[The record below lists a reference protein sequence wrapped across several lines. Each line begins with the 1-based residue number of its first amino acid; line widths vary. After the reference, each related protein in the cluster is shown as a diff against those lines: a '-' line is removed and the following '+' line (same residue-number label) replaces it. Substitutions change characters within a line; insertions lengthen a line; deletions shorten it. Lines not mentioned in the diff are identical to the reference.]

1 MRVYVDQALGRMLEP
16 PPQALEGE
24 AVMTRHRSFW
34 LALVSTVA
42 MLAASCTGTGEPSG
56 ASGSSGP
63 PLDRDPNTLV
73 VAVDAFNADFDPA
86 SAYLLSEAL
95 IWRGIY
101 ESLIRLKGDSASEVE
116 PLLADSWEPN
126 KDASSWTFHLHP
138 GVTFSDGTPLDAEAV
153 KANYVRTITIE
164 LGTQFI
170 LGSFLPKPEKQIVV
184 EDPQTIRFD
193 LAYPYPHFDVVMA
206 AQYGTGLVSPKVFE
220 EHSTGQTDQGHE
232 YLLSHAVG
240 TGPYVLDTL
249 EPGNQVVLTRNEDYW
264 RGWDGP
270 HFDTIIIRSIP
281 EASTRRQLLES
292 GDVDIAYAGTAEDT
306 AAVRSDG
313 RFVVGDFKNL
323 DMTYIILGAY
333 GPLASPE
340 ARQAM
345 NYLFPYDDFLGTI
358 MKGTLERAHG
368 PFPDLLFTHDPDVFL
383 YDTDVEKAQ
392 QLLDQAGVQP
402 GTELTYE
409 YYTGFGKEAGLVMQQ
424 QLEQVGLK
432 LRLVEKEFSAMNAD
446 LTTDRPVSERA
457 NMYYWGWW
465 PDYNDP
471 SDYSWVIFNSDA
483 DPSACP
489 CYNSGYYHNAQV
501 DKIIYDGFSQ
511 TDDAKLTDEMYEA
524 QDLMTRV
531 DPPIIPVGQQLD
543 DTYFRKDIQGQVFN
557 PLYILTWDY
566 YALSRG

>member
-1 MRVYVDQALGRMLEP
+1 
-16 PPQALEGE
+16 
-24 AVMTRHRSFW
+24 MTRRAW
-34 LALVSTVA
+34 AALVAV
-42 MLAASCTGTGEPSG
+42 LLLGAACTGTGENQSGTG
-56 ASGSSGP
+56 ASGTQNA

-101 ESLIRLKGDSASEVE
+101 EGLIRLKGDSATEVE
-116 PLLADSWEPN
+116 PLLADSWEHN
-126 KDASSWTFHLHP
+126 KDSSSWTFHLHP
-138 GVTFSDGTPLDAEAV
+138 GVTFSDGTPLDADAV
-153 KANYVRTITIE
+153 KTNYVRTITLE
-164 LGTQFI
+164 LGTQLI
-170 LGSFLPKPEKQIVV
+170 LGSFLPRPDKEIVV

-206 AQYGTGLVSPKVFE
+206 AQYGTGLVSPKVFQQ
-220 EHSTGQTDQGHE
+220 HSTGATDQGHE
-232 YLLSHAVG
+232 YLLTHAVG
-240 TGPYVLDTL
+240 TGPYVLDSL
-249 EPGNQVVLTRNEDYW
+249 EPGNQVILRRNENYW

-281 EASTRRQLLES
+281 EGSTRRQLLEN

-306 AAVRSDG
+306 AAVRADG
-313 RFVVGDFKNL
+313 RFTVGDFKNL

-345 NYLFPYDDFLGTI
+345 NYLFPYQDFLSTI
-358 MKGTLERAHG
+358 MKDTLDRANG
-368 PFPDLLFTHDPDVFL
+368 PFPDLLFTHDPNVFL
-383 YDTDVEKAQ
+383 YDTDVDKAK
-392 QLLDQAGVQP
+392 QLLDEAGVQP

-424 QLEQVGLK
+424 QLEKVGLK
-432 LRLVEKEFSAMNAD
+432 LKLIEKEFSAMNAD

-471 SDYSWVIFNSDA
+471 SDFSWVIFNSDA
-483 DPSACP
+483 APSACP
-489 CYNSGYYHNAQV
+489 CYNSGYYSNKQV
-501 DKIIYDGFSQ
+501 DDIIYDGFSQ
-511 TDDAKLTDEMYEA
+511 TDDQKLTDEMQQA
-524 QDLMTRV
+524 QNIMTQQ

-543 DTYFRKDIQGQVFN
+543 VTYFRNDIQGQVFN

>member
-1 MRVYVDQALGRMLEP
+1 LLITLFA
-16 PPQALEGE
+16 
-24 AVMTRHRSFW
+24 AV
-34 LALVSTVA
+34 LLLVGA
-42 MLAASCTGTGEPSG
+42 CTGTGEPSTG
-56 ASGSSGP
+56 TTGSGNA
-63 PLDRDPNTLV
+63 PLDRDPETLV

-95 IWRGIY
+95 IWRGVY

-116 PLLADSWEPN
+116 PLLADTWEHN
-126 KDASSWTFHLHP
+126 ADASSWTFHLHP
-138 GVTFSDGTPLDAEAV
+138 GVKFTDGTPLDAQAV
-153 KANYVRTITIE
+153 KDNYVRSIGIE

-170 LGSFLPKPEKQIVV
+170 IGSFVPQPEKQIVV
-184 EDPQTIRFD
+184 EDPLTIRFD
-193 LAYPYPHFDVVMA
+193 LAYPYPHFDLAMA
-206 AQYGTGLVSPKVFE
+206 AQYGTGLVSPKVFTDE
-220 EHSTGQTDQGHE
+220 STGPEDQGHE
-232 YLLSHAVG
+232 FLQSHAVG
-240 TGPYVLDTL
+240 TGPYMIDTL
-249 EPGNQVVLTRNEDYW
+249 EPGNQVVLVRNPDYW
-264 RGWDGP
+264 GGWDGD
-270 HFDTIIIRSIP
+270 HFQKVIIRSIP

-292 GDVDIAYAGTAEDT
+292 GDVDIAYAGSAEDT
-306 AAVRSDG
+306 AAIRSDG
-313 RFVVGDFKNL
+313 RFYVGDFKNL

-333 GPLASPE
+333 GPLESPE

-358 MKGTLERAHG
+358 MKDTLDRGNG

-383 YDTDVEKAQ
+383 YDTDVDKALD
-392 QLLDQAGVQP
+392 LLNRAGVEP

-424 QLEQVGLK
+424 QLEKVGLK

-471 SDYSWVIFNSDA
+471 SNYSWVIFNSDA
-483 DPSACP
+483 APDVCP
-489 CYNSGYYHNAQV
+489 CYNSGYYHNDRV
-501 DKIIYDGFSQ
+501 DQIINAGFSE
-511 TDDAKLTDEMYEA
+511 TNDRKLTDTMHEA
-524 QDLMTRV
+524 QDIMTRI

-543 DTYFRKDIQGQVFN
+543 ETYFRNDIQGQVFN

-566 YALSRG
+566 YALHRS

>member
-1 MRVYVDQALGRMLEP
+1 
-16 PPQALEGE
+16 
-24 AVMTRHRSFW
+24 MTRRS
-34 LALVSTVA
+34 LAVLVVVV
-42 MLAASCTGTGEPSG
+42 LLGAACTGTGEDQGGGGPSG
-56 ASGSSGP
+56 TQNAA
-63 PLDRDPNTLV
+63 LDRDPNTLV

-126 KDASSWTFHLHP
+126 ADASSWTFHLHP
-138 GVTFSDGTPLDAEAV
+138 GITFSDGTPLDAEAV
-153 KANYVRTITIE
+153 KTNYVRTITLE

-184 EDPQTIRFD
+184 VDPQTIRFD

-220 EHSTGQTDQGHE
+220 QHSTGPTDQGHE

-249 EPGNQVVLTRNEDYW
+249 EPGNQVILKRNENYW

-270 HFDTIIIRSIP
+270 HFDTIVIRSIP
-281 EASTRRQLLES
+281 EGSTRRQLLES

-306 AAVRSDG
+306 AAVRADG
-313 RFVVGDFKNL
+313 RFTVGDFKNL

-345 NYLFPYDDFLGTI
+345 NYLFPYDDFLSTI
-358 MKGTLERAHG
+358 MKDTLVRANG
-368 PFPDLLFTHDPDVFL
+368 PFPDLLFTHDPNVFL
-383 YDTDVEKAQ
+383 YDTNVEKAK
-392 QLLDQAGVQP
+392 QLLDEAGVQP

-424 QLEQVGLK
+424 QLEKVGLK

-483 DPSACP
+483 APSACP
-489 CYNSGYYHNAQV
+489 CYNSGYYSNAKV
-501 DKIIYDGFSQ
+501 DDIIYDGFSQ
-511 TDDAKLTDEMYEA
+511 TDDQKLTNEMYDA
-524 QDLMTRV
+524 QNIMTEQ

-543 DTYFRKDIQGQVFN
+543 VTYFRNDIQGQVFN